1 MAALTAD
8 RNTPYRD
15 GELVSFPVKGGAF
28 RTIYV
33 GAIVVSD
40 AGYAKPGVK
49 EVNKIYLGRA
59 EEQVRVFSGDADGD
73 KNVLVR
79 LGRAFK
85 WDNAPGGDAIT
96 QADIGKTPYIFDDQ
110 TVTAVATDATP
121 MTGLI
126 ILSVDAD
133 GVWVG

>member
-15 GELVSFPVKGGAF
+15 GELVKFKVKAAAK
-28 RTIYV
+28 IYA

-49 EVNKIYLGRA
+49 AENLIYLGRA
-59 EEQVRVFSGDADGD
+59 EEFVDNTNGSDGD
-73 KNVLVR
+73 VSVLVR
-79 LGRAFK
+79 RGRAFK
-85 WDNAPGGDAIT
+85 WANAGGANAAA
-96 QADIGKTPYIFDDQ
+96 QADVGKPAYIFDDQ
-110 TVTAVATDATP
+110 TVTDVAA
-121 MTGLI
+121 GASKAGVAI
-126 ILSVDAD
+126 ILAVESD